1 MKPSKNRIFCN
12 GCKRHKMLFE
22 TQPKADNFIK
32 FNSNDILEET
42 GKAPIRSY
50 YCEFCGGYHV
60 TSNTSEE
67 IGERLDQNYHK
78 KMVEIS
84 SFYKESIQFQ
94 KLYSETAN
102 LLEKVKRCIKKNN
115 IKETFLL
122 FDEIDSNLNKMSQ
135 LQTEKIT
142 KYMVLKQRRNKLWDA
157 FQEIYNKQDTSDN
170 ERNLDKETN
179 KKRILDLINIIENIK
194 TNYSLGKLD
203 KCKSQLLLAFFLFE
217 HIGADDENTKIILD
231 ELNRIQTKLYNDI

>member
-22 TQPKADNFIK
+22 TQLKADNFIK

-67 IGERLDQNYHK
+67 IGERLNQNYHK

-84 SFYKESIQFQ
+84 LFYKESTQFQ
-94 KLYSETAN
+94 KLYSVFAN
-102 LLEKVKRCIKKNN
+102 RFISIVYALNDRKVVTSLLKRI
-115 IKETFLL
+115 
-122 FDEIDSNLNKMSQ
+122 
-135 LQTEKIT
+135 EKI
-142 KYMVLKQRRNKLWDA
+142 Q
-157 FQEIYNKQDTSDN
+157 I
-170 ERNLDKETN
+170 
-179 KKRILDLINIIENIK
+179 
-194 TNYSLGKLD
+194 
-203 KCKSQLLLAFFLFE
+203 
-217 HIGADDENTKIILD
+217 
-231 ELNRIQTKLYNDI
+231 